1 MDTSESS
8 DAPSTSQAQGTSAE
22 AGRTPALSR
31 YGWQCDLYP
40 EKTDDISQRHHCF
53 PRKMLS

>member
-31 YGWQCDLYP
+31 YGWQCD
-40 EKTDDISQRHHCF
+40 I
-53 PRKMLS
+53 